1 MEQNEKQNENQEI
14 RQGEKQD
21 INKQP
26 ATKSRKKKILKIL
39 LALGIV
45 AIIISV
51 LYYFVGKDLRDLNKM
66 VKANSETKE
75 FAKGYFFNAFKKP
88 EIDLTDEVTKGEIP
102 HFLQWDKRWGYRN
115 YGGSMIAVSGCGP
128 TCLSMV
134 VCGLTGETE
143 WNPLEV
149 ARFSRKNKYYLPG
162 TGTTWA
168 LMQEGA
174 EKLGLKFKEV
184 PAVEGTVKK
193 RLEEGKPIICSV
205 KKGDFTSTGHFIVL
219 AALNS
224 DGTVKVND
232 PNSKIRSEKSWEI
245 SQILPQVRAMWCYWV
260 E

>member
-1 MEQNEKQNENQEI
+1 MEQNENQEIKQNENQEI
-14 RQGEKQD
+14 
-21 INKQP
+21 NKQP
-26 ATKSRKKKILKIL
+26 AGKSRKKKILKIL
-39 LALGIV
+39 LVLGII
-45 AIIISV
+45 AIIGSV

-66 VKANSETKE
+66 VKANSETKK
-75 FAKGYFFNAFKKP
+75 FARSYFFDAFKKP
-88 EIDLTDEVTKGEIP
+88 EIDLEGEVTKGEIP

-134 VCGLTGETE
+134 VCGLTGETK

-149 ARFSRKNKYYLPG
+149 ARFSRKNGYYLPG
-162 TGTTWA
+162 TGTAWS

-174 EKLGLKFKEV
+174 EKLGLQFKEV

-219 AALNS
+219 AALNP